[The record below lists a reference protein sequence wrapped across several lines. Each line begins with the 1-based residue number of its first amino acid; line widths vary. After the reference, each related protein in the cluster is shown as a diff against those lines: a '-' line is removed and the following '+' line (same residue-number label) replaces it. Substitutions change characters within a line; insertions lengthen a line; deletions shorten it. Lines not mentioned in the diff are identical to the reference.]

1 MEVDRCSDRLIR
13 VKLVTRDGLL
23 NIISAYS
30 PQTALQNEEKEAF
43 FDNFEQKVRK
53 IPDEEKVIICE
64 DVNAHIGRISEGFK
78 NTHGGFGYGQKNDD
92 GERTLEVAQSLDLI
106 FANTLFKKKEEH
118 LVTYKSGGSTSQIDF
133 ILVKRK
139 DRKEILNCKVI
150 PGEDLTKQHRLIV
163 MDYKIRK
170 EKKVENVKI
179 TKLRVWKLQDIQSKI
194 QFQNKVKEEMSKR
207 EKKDDVNGRWQDL
220 KMVLMTEAENI
231 VRKTRGGKQRQ
242 KETWWWNE
250 EVQEALRTKKKA
262 FKILQNTNSM
272 EDLET
277 YRTAKRAVSIAK
289 WNAATEWYNKLETRE
304 GQKTIY
310 KIAQARQKSKEQ
322 LGNVNAI
329 KNKQGKVLFEGKDIL
344 IRWAEYFKELLNRE
358 NEREKLETIKK
369 TEGPIKE
376 VSTEEVR
383 KAIKKMKAGKA
394 TGPSDTS
401 IELIKALDEYGI
413 GWITELMQTIFRDG
427 KMPDDW
433 RKSTIIPIFKRKGD
447 VLECK
452 NYRGIKLMEHVLKAL
467 ERIIEG
473 RLRELIEISDN

>member
-43 FDNFEQKVRK
+43 LDNFEQMVRK
-53 IPDEEKVIICE
+53 VPDGEKAIICG
-64 DVNAHIGRISEGFK
+64 DLNAYIGRISEGFK
-78 NTHGGFGYGQKNDD
+78 NTHGGFGYGQQNDD
-92 GERTLEVAQSLDLI
+92 GERTLEVAQSLDRV

-150 PGEDLTKQHRLIV
+150 PGEDLTKKHRLIV

-231 VRKTRGGKQRQ
+231 VGKT
-242 KETWWWNE
+242 
-250 EVQEALRTKKKA
+250 
-262 FKILQNTNSM
+262 
-272 EDLET
+272 
-277 YRTAKRAVSIAK
+277 
-289 WNAATEWYNKLETRE
+289 
-304 GQKTIY
+304 
-310 KIAQARQKSKEQ
+310 
-322 LGNVNAI
+322 
-329 KNKQGKVLFEGKDIL
+329 
-344 IRWAEYFKELLNRE
+344 
-358 NEREKLETIKK
+358 
-369 TEGPIKE
+369 
-376 VSTEEVR
+376 
-383 KAIKKMKAGKA
+383 
-394 TGPSDTS
+394 
-401 IELIKALDEYGI
+401 
-413 GWITELMQTIFRDG
+413 
-427 KMPDDW
+427 
-433 RKSTIIPIFKRKGD
+433 
-447 VLECK
+447 
-452 NYRGIKLMEHVLKAL
+452 
-467 ERIIEG
+467 
-473 RLRELIEISDN
+473 